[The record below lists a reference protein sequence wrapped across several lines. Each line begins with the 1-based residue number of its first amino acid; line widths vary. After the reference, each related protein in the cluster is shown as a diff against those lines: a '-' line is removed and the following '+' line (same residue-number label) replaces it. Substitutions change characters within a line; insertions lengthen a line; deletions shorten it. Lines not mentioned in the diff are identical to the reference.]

1 MSLSSTVIPAW
12 SIKDDSYVRLQ
23 IRWPTFEASIPAC
36 TGYTSLVTTD
46 PRRSLPSVDAILVAL
61 PGLPA
66 GGRERALAT
75 EAAREVLAEAR
86 DGARAGAQPSLQEL
100 ASRTRLVIERRL
112 APSLVRVINA
122 SGVILQ
128 TNLGRAPL
136 GRAALEAIAEAA
148 AYSNLE
154 FDLGPGTR
162 GSRHDHVRD
171 MIRRATGAEDGLTVN
186 NNAAALFMVLHVFAQ
201 GREVI
206 VSRGQAVEIGGG
218 FRIPDVLRQSGARL
232 VEVGTTNRTYASDY
246 EAAVTPDTAAI
257 LRVHTSNFQV
267 VGFTAEPTVDELAS
281 VAAQKGVL
289 LIDDLGSGCLV
300 ETRAYGLAHEP
311 TVQESLSAGSDLAL
325 FSGDKLLGGPQSGI
339 IAGRSDLVAELRRH
353 PLARALRLDK
363 LTIAALNAT
372 LMQYVLGRQDSGIP
386 VWEMLR
392 REPASLRRRARR
404 WARAAGERGT
414 IVRSRTMVGGGSL
427 PGQGVET
434 WCAAITHADGADGLA
449 RHLRERYAPVI
460 GRIENGAVL
469 LDPRTVDPTDDR
481 IVEEAVTRVLSES
494 GG

>member
-1 MSLSSTVIPAW
+1 M
-12 SIKDDSYVRLQ
+12 
-23 IRWPTFEASIPAC
+23 
-36 TGYTSLVTTD
+36 TTD
-46 PRRSLPSVDAILVAL
+46 PRRGLPSVDAVLTAL

-66 GGRERALAT
+66 GGPERALAT

-86 DGARAGAQPSLQEL
+86 DSALAGAQPSVQEL
-100 ASRTRLVIERRL
+100 AARARLAFERRL
-112 APSLVRVINA
+112 SPSLVRVVNA

-136 GRAALEAIAEAA
+136 GRAALEAMTEAA

-154 FDLGPGTR
+154 FDLGTGTR
-162 GSRHDHVRD
+162 GSRHEHIRD
-171 MIRRATGAEDGLTVN
+171 LVRRATGAEDGLVVN
-186 NNAAALFMVLHVFAQ
+186 NNAAALFMVLQVFAH

-218 FRIPDVLRQSGARL
+218 FRIPDVLRQSGAQL

-246 EAAVTPDTAAI
+246 EASITANTAAI

-267 VGFTAEPTVDELAS
+267 VGFTAEPTIGELAE
-281 VAAQKGVL
+281 VARRRGVL

-300 ETRAYGLAHEP
+300 ETRSYGLAHEP
-311 TVQESLSAGSDLAL
+311 TVQESLAAGSDLAL
-325 FSGDKLLGGPQSGI
+325 FSGDKLLGGPQTGI
-339 IAGRSDLVAELRRH
+339 IAGKSELVAELRRH
-353 PLARALRLDK
+353 PLVRALRVDK

-372 LMQYVLGRQDSGIP
+372 LMQYVLGRQDSEVP

-404 WARAAGERGT
+404 WARAAGERGA
-414 IVRSRTMVGGGSL
+414 VVQSKTMVGGGSL

-434 WCAAITHADGADGLA
+434 WCAAVRDVGGADGLA
-449 RHLRERYAPVI
+449 RRLRERQVPVI
-460 GRIENGAVL
+460 GRIEDGVVL
-469 LDPRTVDPTDDR
+469 LDPRTVDPADDR
-481 IVEEAVTRVLSES
+481 LVEVAVTSVLREP